1 MTPRYVVTSIDNSS
15 VGVGGTSMNRGEF
28 DHAASAI
35 ARAQQL
41 VDDALRKLCASAKD
55 ANELMAHYMLR
66 GAEVPMIYG
75 EPRATFHA
83 YQYARQK
90 ANELFPSERTPALPA

>member
-1 MTPRYVVTSIDNSS
+1 MK
-15 VGVGGTSMNRGEF
+15 RGEF

-41 VDDALRKLCASAKD
+41 VDEALGNLSASAKD
-55 ANELMAHYMLR
+55 ANELMLRYMLR

-83 YQYARQK
+83 DQYARQK
-90 ANELFPSERTPALPA
+90 ANELFPTERTPASLA